1 MEPEL
6 FIERWKSGQDFTLHS
21 SGSTGDPKPVVL
33 ERRFLE
39 MSARLTAQALTLT
52 PQEHILCCIPTDKAG
67 GFMMMVRAQV
77 LNYPITVV
85 QPTGNPLWNISENHP
100 YTWVSLLPYQLM
112 QVVTHTT
119 SLRVLN
125 RFRTVLVG
133 GADLPPTLPPL
144 LASIQ
149 PSIFHTYGMTET
161 YSHVALRRLTPV
173 YSDAFFPIPG
183 FRVEV
188 VGEDQLIQIHT
199 PYDPQPLLTRD
210 VGHLNSDGSFI
221 IRGRIDDMI
230 NSGGIKIFPEHIEAM
245 ILSMGILKEDTF
257 VITSMPHVS
266 LGEELILLTLA
277 DIDRSDFKRIQNALP
292 RYHAPKSWRAVSS
305 FPYTSTGKLKRKE
318 LRQTLLLGG

>member
-1 MEPEL
+1 MELEL

-21 SGSTGDPKPVVL
+21 SGSTGDPKPIVLKRQFL
-33 ERRFLE
+33 ER
-39 MSARLTAQALTLT
+39 SARLTAQALKLT

-85 QPTGNPLWNISENHP
+85 QPTGNPLLNISENHS

-112 QVVTHTT
+112 QVVTHPN

-144 LASIQ
+144 LASLK

-173 YSDAFFPIPG
+173 YSDAFIPIPG
-183 FRVEV
+183 FKVEM
-188 VGEDQLIQIHT
+188 VGEDHLIEIHT
-199 PYDPQPLLTRD
+199 PYDSQPLLTRD
-210 VGHLNSDGSFI
+210 VGKMNTDGSFSI
-221 IRGRIDDMI
+221 IGRMDDMI
-230 NSGGIKIFPEHIEAM
+230 NSGGVKIFPEHIEAK

-257 VITSMPHVS
+257 VISSIPHIS
-266 LGEELILLTLA
+266 LGEELILLTLV
-277 DIDRSDFKRIQNALP
+277 DIDGSDFQRIQNAMP
-292 RYHAPKSWRAVSS
+292 RYHAPKSWRTVSS
-305 FPYTSTGKLKRKE
+305 FPFTTTGKLKRKE
-318 LRQTLLLGG
+318 LRQSLLLEG